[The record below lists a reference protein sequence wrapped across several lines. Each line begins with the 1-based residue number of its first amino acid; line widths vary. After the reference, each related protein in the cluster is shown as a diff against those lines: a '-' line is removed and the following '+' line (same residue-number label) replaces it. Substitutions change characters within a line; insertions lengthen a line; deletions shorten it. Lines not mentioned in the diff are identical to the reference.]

1 MSLNDAN
8 PTFDAEELALL
19 EQARR
24 ESEAEDQAAL
34 EAAQAEEAN
43 AAALAAS
50 RAPAPAPTAAPA
62 APTAAAPAAPAP
74 APAATPAAPAAP
86 AAAPAPTAAAPA
98 TAEPA
103 QGSLRAALR
112 ASRHAERQANERA
125 SALEAEVARLKAS
138 GATTSADGGKV
149 VMSEADIAE
158 LRSYD
163 PAAADKVVK
172 LQRERDEAEQ
182 RAAQAAA
189 AAAPAAQETFVPEVL
204 PERFQTVIDNEVP
217 ELLKWQV
224 DPNLQHLYA
233 AAGDMNA
240 YLLQNPKW
248 AAASIADR
256 FKEVVRRVSEDHG
269 LTSATT
275 PPVEDAA
282 AKAKAIIDAAPVA
295 SRPAQIGGLRGGASP
310 DLTLPDYS
318 KMSDEDIMAS
328 LPVQP

>member
-1 MSLNDAN
+1 MSLHDTN
-8 PTFDAEELALL
+8 PTFDSEEQALL

-34 EAAQAEEAN
+34 EAAQAEED

-50 RAPAPAPTAAPA
+50 RAPAPPAAPA
-62 APTAAAPAAPAP
+62 AAPAPATAAAPAAPAP

-86 AAAPAPTAAAPA
+86 AAAPAPA
-98 TAEPA
+98 TNADPA

-112 ASRHAERQANERA
+112 ASRHAEKIANERA

-138 GATTSADGGKV
+138 GATTSTEGSKV
-149 VMSEADIAE
+149 VMSDADIAE

-163 PAAADKVVK
+163 PAAADKVVR

-182 RAAQAAA
+182 RATQAA
-189 AAAPAAQETFVPEVL
+189 AAAPAQQEAFVPETL
-204 PERFQTVIDNEVP
+204 PERFQTVIDNEIP
-217 ELLKWQV
+217 ELLAWQT
-224 DPNLQHLYA
+224 DPNSQHLYA

-248 AAASIADR
+248 ASASIADR
-256 FKEVVRRVSEDHG
+256 FREVVRRVQQDHG
-269 LTSATT
+269 ITSAPT

-282 AKAKAIIDAAPVA
+282 AKARAIIDAAPVGQ
-295 SRPAQIGGLRGGASP
+295 RPAQIGGLRGGESP
-310 DLTLPDYS
+310 TQTLPDYN
-318 KMSDEDIMAS
+318 KMSDEDIIATV
-328 LPVQP
+328 PVQP